1 MLRLIR
7 RISWRIADRPNSF
20 SIGTGWPTISNDKA
34 PDPGLTIRPSLP
46 VSKLRCLD
54 PRMGIW
60 LSRS

>member
-7 RISWRIADRPNSF
+7 RISWRMADRPNSF
-20 SIGTGWPTISNDKA
+20 SIGTRWPTISNDKA
-34 PDPGLTIRPSLP
+34 PNPGRTIRANLP
-46 VSKLRCLD
+46 VLKLRCPD